1 MVTNPLLAEINNLSP
16 GAKAA
21 LASAHQAASQATA
34 PPPLVPNSAPAAQP
48 NAAVGPKALNPELWK
63 APAETP
69 PPGLAPPNS
78 GPMPAAI
85 ATPGPSEAPPSV
97 MAPPGTIPADTAE
110 LARKESTGSGISQIH
125 GMIEN
130 SRLGQAHPLLGKI
143 LGWGAQIPAELG
155 DIAGSAVA
163 PQVTRLIPGTEYHH
177 DVLVKQGQQQVG
189 QDVAEGEK
197 EAQTANLQAQPELNQ
212 AKLDLAH
219 EKENNTE
226 QHQQDTLDSTL
237 HAHGYKHDEQGNVV
251 PLEYGEMSPQQQA
264 ITDLK
269 GAQEEA
275 QKAQADLKTA
285 QKNNIP
291 TQIAMAQQRLSTA
304 QQNANT
310 AIGRLGLQRD
320 EYKANFLGTDSN
332 DQALPGAPTDQA
344 TGKPMG
350 VRVANAGNPSADRL
364 KRGDLA
370 NNVLE
375 NTQQI
380 RSLITQN
387 PDLFGRVAGH
397 FTTAQQMIGSDD
409 PAISQ
414 LGVRIHNAALASN
427 GAHGLRSQEAVAQTE
442 QMLLNH
448 FRNSPKAT
456 MAGLDA
462 LDDSVKTFIDAA
474 QQGKRAQPTSDV
486 MKPETSGK
494 AVSLKAAMGLPANKG
509 RTEDQVR
516 QDIKSHGHVVTEDNK

>member
-1 MVTNPLLAEINNLSP
+1 MDRQQQGRATNLATNPLLNEINGLSP

-21 LASAHQAASQATA
+21 LMSAHQSVAPQG
-34 PPPLVPNSAPAAQP
+34 PPPLVPNSAVSQLPP
-48 NAAVGPKALNPELWK
+48 SVGPKAPMPDNG
-63 APAETP
+63 P
-69 PPGLAPPNS
+69 PPTPAGLAPPNS

-85 ATPGPSEAPPSV
+85 AQRGPNEAPSSV
-97 MAPPGTIPADTAE
+97 IAPRGTIPADTAE

-143 LGWGAQIPAELG
+143 LGWGAQIPAEIG

-163 PQVTRLIPGTEYHH
+163 PQVTRLVPGTEYHH

-189 QDVAEGEK
+189 QDVSNAEK
-197 EAQTANLQAQPELNQ
+197 EAQTADFQAKPELEQ
-212 AKLDLAH
+212 AKQDLAG
-219 EKENNTE
+219 EKQHNTE
-226 QHQQDTLDSTL
+226 QHQQDTLDATL
-237 HAHGYKHDEQGNVV
+237 REHGYKHDDQGHVV

-269 GAQEEA
+269 GAQEES
-275 QKAQADLKTA
+275 QKAQADLTKA
-285 QKNNIP
+285 KRDNIP
-291 TQIAMAQQRLSTA
+291 TQIAMAQQRLATA

-320 EYKANFLGTDSN
+320 EYKANFLGTDAN

-486 MKPETSGK
+486 IKPETGEYSRTATGK
-494 AVSLKAAMGLPANKG
+494 NGEKFGLKNGTWYDVKTGQAAK
-509 RTEDQVR
+509 
-516 QDIKSHGHVVTEDNK
+516 